1 MCVWHKCLVY
11 VVLGI
16 QLRALHTKG
25 KQPTS
30 GATPPRLPPK
40 ALFNA
45 SELRNKIQGLQVC
58 QTSCEDPLP
67 HAADDALGETV
78 SKPGAS
84 SSEDAHGQLV

>member
-1 MCVWHKCLVY
+1 MCGAQVPGLCGSGDPIEGFTHDRQAAYQWS
-11 VVLGI
+11 
-16 QLRALHTKG
+16 HT
-25 KQPTS
+25 
-30 GATPPRLPPK
+30 PRFPPK
-40 ALFNA
+40 ALFNV

-84 SSEDAHGQLV
+84 SSEDVHGQLV